1 MYVGQNPTAQTWVYA
16 VASLAGAII
25 GTSVGLRWL
34 SQTMTRY
41 TLAAVLGVSGIQL
54 LFF

>member
-1 MYVGQNPTAQTWVYA
+1 MYAGQVPTAQTWLYA
-16 VASLAGAII
+16 IAAVAGAII

-41 TLAAVLGVSGIQL
+41 ILAVVLGAAGIQF

>member
-1 MYVGQNPTAQTWVYA
+1 M
-16 VASLAGAII
+16 I
-25 GTSVGLRWL
+25 GTIVGLRWL

-41 TLAAVLGVSGIQL
+41 VLAVILGAAGIQL

>member
-1 MYVGQNPTAQTWVYA
+1 LYA
-16 VASLAGAII
+16 IAAAAGAII
-25 GTSVGLRWL
+25 GTSAGLRWL

-41 TLAAVLGVSGIQL
+41 ILAAVLGAAGIQF